1 MQSASS
7 QTATNAVATL
17 PGRLTGR
24 LLVLLGR
31 FDLSSP
37 RATYVL
43 RSILA
48 AWLALVVAYAL
59 ELEMPYSAASTVLLV
74 INPIQG
80 AVIGKGTW
88 RVLGTLG
95 GMVVSV
101 LLMSAFGQ
109 MPWLFLLGFGLWL
122 GLCVAGMTLLRH
134 FRASGVVVAG
144 YTVGLATFGA
154 LQHPQ
159 LTFEHVIG
167 RGSTVMIGVV
177 CLGLVSAL
185 FSRRSVRNKLDALLG
200 RLSANVAEAL
210 ATQHD
215 AGSADASGATTSRI
229 APARRQLMAEIYGV
243 DDLLSLGKAESSD
256 LAHRADAVRHAMA
269 SLFAALAGG
278 APSTERERDQSRH
291 WQHSQHWRGMQS
303 MLATTWREA
312 GQAVAA
318 GETGLPKAVDI
329 LRTAR
334 ARLSATRDAPSSVTS
349 STPPALHIAVDRLI
363 EQIDDYL
370 AALDGLTS
378 LRRTRPGTSVPPMSL
393 VRPVHFHRDVRAAWQ
408 NGLRAMLTLVCTGA
422 FWIVT
427 GWPHGDMMLLIV
439 APYCALL
446 ATAPNPAAGA
456 FQFVKGTVIAVPAAF
471 VCAFVVLPHIEGLP
485 LLLVVLALFWLP
497 GIYATT
503 MPQHGL
509 AALAYLVGF
518 NTLTGADNPMHYDVA
533 LFLNWSIAWVLGTLF
548 AWMGFRLFLPR
559 QLPRDIARLRARI
572 RDEAVKLL
580 RVGSHAAA
588 SHSSHVWQRRQQHR
602 IAQLGALLK
611 TQPDAMDRAIAD
623 ALASLHLG
631 REIHRLRAWLQRKG
645 GDALCR
651 QIIATALARMA
662 RRADDPPRAARHA
675 RDAARRLSA
684 AQAEAAGV
692 AGERAALT
700 DIADL
705 LDAHASYFSTLPP
718 GRTHAQ

>member
-1 MQSASS
+1 MS
-7 QTATNAVATL
+7 T
-17 PGRLTGR
+17 R
-24 LLVLLGR
+24 LLGFLGR

-43 RSILA
+43 RSIFA

-74 INPIQG
+74 IHPIQG

-109 MPWLFLLGFGLWL
+109 TPWLFLLGFGFWL
-122 GLCVAGMTLLRH
+122 GLCVTGMTLLRH

-154 LQHPQ
+154 LEHPQ

-185 FSRRSVRNKLDALLG
+185 FSRRSVRSKLDALLG
-200 RLSANVAEAL
+200 RLSAHVAEAL

-215 AGSADASGATTSRI
+215 VGGADVSGTTSPRI
-229 APARRQLMAEIYGV
+229 APARRHLMAEIYGV

-269 SLFAALAGG
+269 SLFAALAGSASSAG
-278 APSTERERDQSRH
+278 REGEASPH
-291 WQHSQHWRGMQS
+291 WCDTQS
-303 MLATTWREA
+303 MLATAWREA

-318 GETGLPKAVDI
+318 GDTGLSRAVDV
-329 LRTAR
+329 LRTAQ
-334 ARLSATRDAPSSVTS
+334 ARLSATLDAQSSVTS
-349 STPPALHIAVDRLI
+349 PTPPALHIAVDRLI

-370 AALDGLTS
+370 AALEGLAS
-378 LRRTRPGTSVPPMSL
+378 LRRTRPRVASRRGALVPPMSPMSP

-408 NGLRAMLTLVCTGA
+408 NGLRAMLTLVGTGA

-471 VCAFVVLPHIEGLP
+471 VCAFVILPHIEGLP
-485 LLLVVLALFWLP
+485 LLLVVLAVFWLP

-572 RDEAVKLL
+572 RDEAVQLL
-580 RVGSHAAA
+580 RVGSLAAT
-588 SHSSHVWQRRQQHR
+588 SHNAHVWQRRQQHR

-611 TQPDAMDRAIAD
+611 TQPDAMDRAIVD

-631 REIHRLRAWLQRKG
+631 REIHRLRAWLQGEG

-651 QIIATALARMA
+651 QIITTALARMA
-662 RRADDPPRAARHA
+662 RRADDPSRAARHA
-675 RDAARRLSA
+675 RDAARRLSVVQADA
-684 AQAEAAGV
+684 ASV
-692 AGERAALT
+692 ATDVPRLIAALT
-700 DIADL
+700 DAADL

-718 GRTHAQ
+718 VRTHAQ

>member
-1 MQSASS
+1 MQSA
-7 QTATNAVATL
+7 
-17 PGRLTGR
+17 
-24 LLVLLGR
+24 
-31 FDLSSP
+31 SSP

-43 RSILA
+43 RCILA
-48 AWLALVVAYAL
+48 AWLALIVAYAL

-74 INPIQG
+74 IHPIQG

-154 LQHPQ
+154 LGHPQ

-177 CLGLVSAL
+177 SLGLVSAL
-185 FSRRSVRNKLDALLG
+185 FSRRSVRSKLEAMLG
-200 RLSANVAEAL
+200 RLAAQVADAVANQHGAGGTIATDMREATPSVRAL
-210 ATQHD
+210 A
-215 AGSADASGATTSRI
+215 
-229 APARRQLMAEIYGV
+229 ARQRLIAEIYGV
-243 DDLLSLGKAESSD
+243 DDLLALGKAESSD
-256 LAHRADAVRHAMA
+256 LSHRASAVRHAMA
-269 SLFAALAGG
+269 SLFAALVGG
-278 APSTERERDQSRH
+278 VSGAKDLMPK
-291 WQHSQHWRGMQS
+291 
-303 MLATTWREA
+303 LATTWREA
-312 GQAVAA
+312 GQAVAEGA
-318 GETGLPKAVDI
+318 SGVPRAAVILKDARDGLFG
-329 LRTAR
+329 LREAKSNEM
-334 ARLSATRDAPSSVTS
+334 RLASPAT
-349 STPPALHIAVDRLI
+349 HIAIDRLI
-363 EQIDDYL
+363 EQLDDYL
-370 AALDGLTS
+370 AALDGVAS
-378 LRRTRPGTSVPPMSL
+378 LHRPRPGMTSALVPP
-393 VRPVHFHRDVRAAWQ
+393 VQFHRDIRAAWQ

-456 FQFVKGTVIAVPAAF
+456 FQFFKGTVIAVPMAF
-471 VCAFVVLPHIEGLP
+471 VCAFVVMPHIVGLP
-485 LLLVVLALFWLP
+485 LLLIVLALFWLP
-497 GIYATT
+497 GIVATT

-518 NTLTGADNPMHYDVA
+518 NTLTGADNPMHYNLA
-533 LFLNWSIAWVLGTLF
+533 LFLNWSVAWVLGTLF

-559 QLPRDIARLRARI
+559 QLSKEIARLRARI
-572 RDEAVKLL
+572 RDDAMRLL
-580 RVGSHAAA
+580 RAKPGKRRRSINARA
-588 SHSSHVWQRRQQHR
+588 WQWRQQHR

-611 TQPDAMDRAIAD
+611 SQPEAMEREISH

-631 REIHRLRAWLQRKG
+631 RAVLRLHAWSRHDEG
-645 GDALCR
+645 ES
-651 QIIATALARMA
+651 
-662 RRADDPPRAARHA
+662 PRVIAAR
-675 RDAARRLSA
+675 
-684 AQAEAAGV
+684 
-692 AGERAALT
+692 T

-705 LDAHASYFSTLPP
+705 LDAHADYFFPSSPASP
-718 GRTHAQ
+718 VRSHAL